1 MQYEIKGTPFPAV
14 ICHLQDGEQ
23 MITEGGGMSWM
34 TPNMVMETTTNG
46 GLAELP
52 LSGYC
57 NAPADMSGSP
67 PAPGG
72 SLCRNVQLPES
83 EAGMYAPRSDSHPYS
98 AKDLLRSLLPG
109 SHSENHVP

>member
-46 GLAELP
+46 GLGKSFRQALFRRQNVPKQVHLP
-52 LSGYC
+52 WRRRY
-57 NAPADMSGSP
+57 DFI
-67 PAPGG
+67 
-72 SLCRNVQLPES
+72 
-83 EAGMYAPRSDSHPYS
+83 Y
-98 AKDLLRSLLPG
+98 KLLPRQ
-109 SHSENHVP
+109 HPCR

>member
-46 GLAELP
+46 GLGKAFGRLF
-52 LSGYC
+52 SGDKMFHLQAV
-57 NAPADMSGSP
+57 APATSVP
-67 PAPGG
+67 LKFIRV
-72 SLCRNVQLPES
+72 SLS
-83 EAGMYAPRSDSHPYS
+83 F
-98 AKDLLRSLLPG
+98 AKKV
-109 SHSENHVP
+109 HF

>member
-46 GLAELP
+46 GLGSFQATKCSKTGTPAVAEK
-52 LSGYC
+52 
-57 NAPADMSGSP
+57 
-67 PAPGG
+67 
-72 SLCRNVQLPES
+72 V
-83 EAGMYAPRSDSHPYS
+83 
-98 AKDLLRSLLPG
+98 
-109 SHSENHVP
+109 